1 MKPLRAQA
9 SRLVA
14 QEMTATIDQAI
25 TAESLRSDESEP
37 TYSGVQS
44 FLRRKYSKELDDVDI
59 AVVGIPLDLATSN
72 RPGAR
77 FGPSAVRNASAL
89 SCKDFRFGLFF
100 R

>member
-1 MKPLRAQA
+1 MKD
-9 SRLVA
+9 
-14 QEMTATIDQAI
+14 EIDHAI

-44 FLRRKYSKELDDVDI
+44 FLRRKYSKELDGVDV

-77 FGPSAVRNASAL
+77 FGPAAVRSASAIMAWE
-89 SCKDFRFGLFF
+89 RPYG
-100 R
+100 